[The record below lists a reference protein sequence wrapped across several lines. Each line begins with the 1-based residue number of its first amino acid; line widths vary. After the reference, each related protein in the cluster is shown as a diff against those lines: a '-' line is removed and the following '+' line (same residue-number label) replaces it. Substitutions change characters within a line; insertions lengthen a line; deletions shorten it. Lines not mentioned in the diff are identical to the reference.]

1 MKDFSSGLKKV
12 VLISFY
18 FFPCTLTPSQRIS
31 YWAKHLHKLGFYPI
45 VITREWSENIQSHFD
60 TKRPIGD
67 QVRHEKHANYEVY
80 YLPFQPGILDKAYL
94 RWGETAMRPL
104 FLMTK
109 LLDVILAN
117 FTLKFTSYSG
127 FFPFLK
133 QLRRKENFSKLI
145 ISGEPFYLFKVG
157 YQAFHL
163 LNLHWIADYRD
174 DWSTNELQRQKGGG
188 FLRKII
194 FKIEA
199 HYERRW
205 VSTADHII
213 SVSKPYTKRI
223 ADFLKLEGLTIENG
237 FEENILELEQPPLF
251 EEFTLV
257 YSGTIYPSQN
267 IKVILEALKICI
279 NEKRP
284 FRLVFLGSGFD
295 IKEKKRIASLVETDL
310 QPYVEVTERLPRDEA
325 LNYLQKS
332 HAVLGISYG
341 SLKGIPSSKLY
352 EYIGLKKP
360 VLLVPTDNDLMEG
373 ILKEVG
379 LGFFS
384 EDAKACV
391 MEIDRIRS
399 LYDNGEITLFSK
411 AAEKKVHKYSR
422 FNQMSKISTLLT

>member
-1 MKDFSSGLKKV
+1 MVKIALV
-12 VLISFY
+12 SFY
-18 FFPCTLTPSQRIS
+18 FSPCTLTPSQRIT
-31 YWAKHLHKLGFYPI
+31 YWAQNLHKIGIYPI
-45 VITREWSENIQSHFD
+45 VITREWEENISSHAE
-60 TKRPIGD
+60 TKMPVGKT
-67 QVRHEKHANYEVY
+67 VRHQKFDHYEVY
-80 YLPFQPGILDKAYL
+80 YLPFKPGILDRAYL
-94 RWGETAMRPL
+94 KWGETVLRPL
-104 FLMTK
+104 FLMVK
-109 LLDVILAN
+109 FLDVILAN

-133 QLRRKENFSKLI
+133 ELQGKENFSKLI

-157 YQAFHL
+157 YKAFHK
-163 LNLHWIADYRD
+163 LNLHWLADYRD

-188 FLRKII
+188 FLRNII

-213 SVSKPYTKRI
+213 SVSKSYTKRI
-223 ADFLKLEGLTIENG
+223 TDFLNLEGLTIENG
-237 FEENILELEQPPLF
+237 FEEKILELEQPPLF

-267 IKVILEALKICI
+267 IKVILVALKICI
-279 NEKRP
+279 TENRP

-295 IKEKKRIASLVETDL
+295 IKEKKRISSLVETEL
-310 QPYVEVTERLPRDEA
+310 QPYVEVTERLPRNEA
-325 LNYLQKS
+325 LTYLLKS

-360 VLLVPTDNDLMEG
+360 VLLVPTDKDVMEG

-379 LGFFS
+379 LGFFA
-384 EDAKACV
+384 EDARSCV
-391 MEIDRIRS
+391 NEIDRIRS
-399 LYDNGEITLFSK
+399 IYENGEIALFSK
-411 AAEKKVHKYSR
+411 AAEKKVQKYSR
-422 FNQMSKISTLLT
+422 FNQMSKISILFE